1 MSTEPRAAP
10 RQSRR
15 FAPSAWKAYPDHH
28 APWVSI
34 SIHLKGAASGSG
46 WAKGGGF
53 TLKLAQHDAR
63 EKLENWRR
71 DYNEVR
77 PHSAIGYNVPI
88 YIHNPGG
95 ATSLSPE

>member
-1 MSTEPRAAP
+1 MHLLPKTECLNTHW
-10 RQSRR
+10 
-15 FAPSAWKAYPDHH
+15 F
-28 APWVSI
+28 
-34 SIHLKGAASGSG
+34 L
-46 WAKGGGF
+46 
-53 TLKLAQHDAR
+53 TLADAR
-63 EKLENWRR
+63 KKLENWRR